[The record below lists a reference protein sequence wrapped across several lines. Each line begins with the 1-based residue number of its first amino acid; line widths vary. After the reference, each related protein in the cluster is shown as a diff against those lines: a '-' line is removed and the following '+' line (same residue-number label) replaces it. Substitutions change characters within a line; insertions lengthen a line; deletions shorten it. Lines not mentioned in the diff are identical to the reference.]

1 MADVP
6 LKNDDPADGEAIVE
20 ADPLADQQKRAEDA
34 ERKRDEYFSLLR
46 QAQADYEN
54 AHQRNRREREIE
66 QKYRSERLALDLL
79 PALDNLDRA
88 LSAAQEAGEQGA
100 LVQGVALVRNQLLD
114 ALKKHGVTPIE
125 ALDRPF
131 DPNYHQALTQ
141 VPAPGKP
148 PNTVVHVAEPGYA
161 MHDRVLR
168 AAKVI
173 ISQPQ

>member
-1 MADVP
+1 MTDTP
-6 LKNDDPADGEAIVE
+6 SNNDEAVVE
-20 ADPLADQQKRAEDA
+20 ADPHAELQKRAEDA

-46 QAQADYEN
+46 QAQADFEN
-54 AHQRNRREREIE
+54 AHQRNRREREVE

-88 LSAAQEAGEQGA
+88 LSAAQEAGERGA

-114 ALKKHGVTPIE
+114 ALKKHGVAPIE
-125 ALDRPF
+125 ALGKPF

-141 VPAPGKP
+141 LPAPGKA
-148 PNTVVHVAEPGYA
+148 PNTVIQVAEPGYT

-173 ISQPQ
+173 ISSNG